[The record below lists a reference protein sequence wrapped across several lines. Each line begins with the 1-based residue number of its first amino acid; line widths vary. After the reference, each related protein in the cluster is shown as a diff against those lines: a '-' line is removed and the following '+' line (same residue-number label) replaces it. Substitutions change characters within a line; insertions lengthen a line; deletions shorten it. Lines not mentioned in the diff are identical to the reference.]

1 MDSTKKVLFVCTG
14 NTCRSPMAEGIFN
27 SLAQAGNARGWEAD
41 SAGTLAFEGQGA
53 SPNAIEVARE
63 DGVDISRHRSRPV
76 SAELLREADL
86 ILTMTGE
93 QKRDILRGYPEAA
106 EKLFTLKE
114 FGGCGGGDGDIRDP
128 YGSAKEEYRRV
139 YGEIKQCVEAVA
151 DKLSREGAVDMV
163 MGGRTIG
170 PAERA
175 ARGPG
180 GFVIGLGSDHA
191 GFDMKKE
198 VRRYLEEKGYAVR
211 DFGVFSADPVDYPD
225 VAYEV
230 GRAVEKGEVG
240 RAILICG
247 TGIGMCIAANRFRG
261 IRAAACSEPVSARLS
276 RAHNDS
282 NVLCLGARLIGPE
295 MASAIVDAWVSTDF
309 EGGRHARRVGKLGID
324 GLSR

>member
-1 MDSTKKVLFVCTG
+1 M
-14 NTCRSPMAEGIFN
+14 
-27 SLAQAGNARGWEAD
+27 
-41 SAGTLAFEGQGA
+41 
-53 SPNAIEVARE
+53 
-63 DGVDISRHRSRPV
+63 
-76 SAELLREADL
+76 
-86 ILTMTGE
+86 
-93 QKRDILRGYPEAA
+93 
-106 EKLFTLKE
+106 
-114 FGGCGGGDGDIRDP
+114 
-128 YGSAKEEYRRV
+128 
-139 YGEIKQCVEAVA
+139 A
-151 DKLSREGAVDMV
+151 DKLSREGVADIV
-163 MGGRTIG
+163 MGGSMIG

-175 ARGPG
+175 ATGLEGFPTGPG
-180 GFVIGLGSDHA
+180 RFVIGLGSDHA

-198 VRRYLEEKGYAVR
+198 VRRYLEEKGYPVR

-295 MASAIVDAWVSTDF
+295 MARAIVDAWISTDF
-309 EGGRHARRVGKLGID
+309 EGGRHARRVGKLGT
-324 GLSR
+324 